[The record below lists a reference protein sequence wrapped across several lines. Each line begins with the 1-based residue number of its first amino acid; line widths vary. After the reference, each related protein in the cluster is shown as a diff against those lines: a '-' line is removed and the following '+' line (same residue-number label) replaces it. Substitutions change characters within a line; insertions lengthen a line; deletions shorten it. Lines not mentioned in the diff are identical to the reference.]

1 MPWVPIKNFDEDVRV
16 GDLIKTKSG
25 LRACVEALK
34 EGEVVLRKVTAFNES
49 LDSVWRE
56 PKRWR
61 AENGERYCFLEAGIR
76 PGISIREANEAYL
89 PVNSADYECGNYFKP
104 GFLKEKH
111 IQAFKDL
118 LAKFHEEEE

>member
-25 LRACVEALK
+25 LRACVESLK
-34 EGEVVLRKVTAFNES
+34 DGEVVLRKVTAFNES

-61 AENGERYCFLEAGIR
+61 AEYLHRYWSLNKCGVPCDEMESLSNLDKKSF
-76 PGISIREANEAYL
+76 NF
-89 PVNSADYECGNYFKP
+89 GNYFRTYEQA
-104 GFLKEKH
+104 EKAAQK
-111 IQAFKDL
+111 IKDL
-118 LAKFHEEEE
+118 LTKFHEEEE